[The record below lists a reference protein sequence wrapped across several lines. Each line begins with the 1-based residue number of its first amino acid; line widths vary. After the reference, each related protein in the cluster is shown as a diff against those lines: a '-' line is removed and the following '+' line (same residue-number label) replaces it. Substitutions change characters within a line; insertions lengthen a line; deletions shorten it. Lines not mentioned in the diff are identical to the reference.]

1 MKVQA
6 AVKRETGKIAAGVA
20 VLSVLMVAVY
30 LIIGRFSLPVL
41 WGTLLGAAFA
51 IGNFFLMALTVQQAA
66 ESMNGVQ
73 LPPEPVEGEEE
84 AESGESA
91 AGASAEVSPEAKRA
105 RKRMQLSYTGRM
117 ALLVVMAIAAI
128 KLPCFDAVPALI
140 AQLFPRIVIF
150 VQSILK
156 KEKNAQ

>member
-1 MKVQA
+1 MKVQP
-6 AVKRETGKIAAGVA
+6 AVKQETAKIAAGVA

-41 WGTLLGAAFA
+41 LGTLLGAAFA

-73 LPPEPVEGEEE
+73 PPPEPETD
-84 AESGESA
+84 AED
-91 AGASAEVSPEAKRA
+91 AETAQAPEDELSPEAKRA

-117 ALLVVMAIAAI
+117 ALLVGMAALAFT
-128 KLPCFDAVPALI
+128 LPCFDAVPALI

-150 VQSILK
+150 ANSILK